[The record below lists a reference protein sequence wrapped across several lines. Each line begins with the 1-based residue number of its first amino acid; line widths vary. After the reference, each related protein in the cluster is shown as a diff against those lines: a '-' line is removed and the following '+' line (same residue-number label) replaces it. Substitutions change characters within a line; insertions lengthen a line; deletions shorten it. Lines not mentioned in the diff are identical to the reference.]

1 MLTIVDKFDGEQ
13 RMHVVSKHLPINYI
27 LFKKEK
33 Q

>member
-1 MLTIVDKFDGEQ
+1 MFTIVDKFDGEQ
-13 RMHVVSKHLPINYI
+13 RMHVVSKRLPINYI